1 MFLLIASMFQ
11 VIEEKVDAEPRPE
24 LGSIQELDVEAS
36 TARVELSEAACLTSQ
51 IFRNISH
58 KFLN

>member
-11 VIEEKVDAEPRPE
+11 VIEEPRPE

-51 IFRNISH
+51 MKKSDFQKYQS
-58 KFLN
+58 